1 MMIIAT
7 KLIKIALI
15 ITFGAFFRYLWES
28 LRLWFDDF
36 KSVITSS
43 TLASNDL
50 AMFFLTLEW
59 WTFFISILSLLVIFD
74 ACVSFLSIFMFTS
87 SRKIKKNIY
96 HSPTTFNF
104 YIFLNKAIYPVS
116 TFLAMLYIFIFSHKF
131 IPYVELILNSAKVT
145 NNASEKYIEDMRF
158 FFTYTFP
165 TFGYVILKSK
175 KKIEKYIEK
184 SKLS

>member
-1 MMIIAT
+1 
-7 KLIKIALI
+7 
-15 ITFGAFFRYLWES
+15 
-28 LRLWFDDF
+28 
-36 KSVITSS
+36 
-43 TLASNDL
+43 
-50 AMFFLTLEW
+50 
-59 WTFFISILSLLVIFD
+59 
-74 ACVSFLSIFMFTS
+74 
-87 SRKIKKNIY
+87 
-96 HSPTTFNF
+96 
-104 YIFLNKAIYPVS
+104 
-116 TFLAMLYIFIFSHKF
+116 MLYIFIFSHKF